1 MCTYMH
7 IHENKSVSMFDS
19 IYIYICKYICAYI
32 YIYTYDYI
40 CVKINIHTYVY
51 ASHDRYTV

>member
-19 IYIYICKYICAYI
+19 IYIYVNTYVHI
-32 YIYTYDYI
+32 YIHMI
-40 CVKINIHTYVY
+40 IYV
-51 ASHDRYTV
+51 